1 MSKEL
6 EEKLNQEVK
15 NLQNAYI
22 NTFATLEGKKV
33 MYDLLRNLL
42 IDGEVLARQYTS
54 DDILASHIQVG
65 MKIAYKYIE
74 EQLPIS
80 IIKQ

>member
-1 MSKEL
+1 MNKKL